1 MSAYLSAARNFL
13 RSHKR
18 IICIMAPVILGLL
31 YMVLC
36 MAQLRQ
42 SIWFDESYSAYLTH
56 FDYPK
61 VWDLTAQDVHPP
73 LYYFA
78 LKTWAHF
85 FGHTDFAMRML
96 SVFCGAIAILF
107 AYLWLKYKYGATAA
121 ITASALLAISPV
133 FVRYGQEMRM
143 YTLVLA
149 IVFAATYV
157 LQLAIDDG
165 KKRWWVLYALLLA
178 VGMWTHYFIAFAWIA
193 HLVYLFI
200 VYRKKIF
207 QKHIMLTYISAVLL
221 FVPWVPSLIRQTK
234 SVESGF
240 WIGDVSLHT
249 LADYWS
255 ESLVFTKGGGLK
267 GWLLCLVLLVTIVII
282 ALAIKSRKKLRLL
295 LSMMIVPFVS
305 LILLSMPPLS
315 PMFVTRYILYAI
327 VSISLVSGVGLVLFA
342 RQPLKTRA
350 KRKASLRRAAI
361 VCAIALT
368 LVGTSVAGLSAVY
381 TTGNL
386 NFNSDTKSASKELYE
401 TIIALDNNQNLAI
414 ICASTWLYY
423 DMSFYSTKEHS
434 VYFMN
439 ETTKYDM
446 GSLYPLRDTYFGR
459 IDDLDAFIGKRDSFW
474 YITSLDE
481 DKELKTTFPRKDW
494 SIAEYSTTKFNDYSD
509 TYAIVKMVK
518 E

>member
-1 MSAYLSAARNFL
+1 MSTYLRTLGNFI
-13 RSHKR
+13 RAHKR
-18 IICIMAPVILGLL
+18 IICIMAPVIFGLL

-36 MAQLRQ
+36 MVQLRQ

-61 VWDLTAQDVHPP
+61 MWDLTAQDVHPP
-73 LYYFA
+73 LYYFV

-96 SVFCGAIAILF
+96 SVVCGAVAILL
-107 AYLWLKYKYGATAA
+107 AYLWLRYKYGATVA
-121 ITASALLAISPV
+121 IVATAFLSISPV

-149 IVFAATYV
+149 IVFAATYA
-157 LQLAIDDG
+157 LQLAIDNG
-165 KKRWWVLYALLLA
+165 EKRWWALYAILLA
-178 VGMWTHYFIAFAWIA
+178 LGMWTHYFCAFAWIA
-193 HLVYLFI
+193 HLVYLI
-200 VYRKKIF
+200 SIYRKKIF
-207 QKHIMLTYISAVLL
+207 QKRIILTYVGAVAL
-221 FVPWVPSLIRQTK
+221 FVPWVPSLIRQTT

-255 ESLVFTKGGGLK
+255 ESLVFTKAGSLK
-267 GWLLCLVLLVTIVII
+267 GWLLCLVLLASVMII
-282 ALAIKSRKKLRLL
+282 ALAIKSRKKMRML
-295 LSMMIVPFVS
+295 LSMMITPFVA
-305 LILLSMPPLS
+305 LVLLSMPPLS
-315 PMFVTRYILYAI
+315 PMFVTRYILFAI
-327 VSISLVSGVGLVLFA
+327 VSIALVSGVGLVLYA
-342 RQPLKTRA
+342 RNQPKTRS
-350 KRKASLRRAAI
+350 KKKQSWRRAAL
-361 VCAIALT
+361 VCAIAVT

-386 NFNSDTKSASKELYE
+386 NFNSNTKSASKELFE
-401 TIIALDNNQNLAI
+401 TIIALDNDENLAI
-414 ICASTWLYY
+414 ICASPWLYY

-446 GSLYPLRDTYFGR
+446 GSLYPLRDSYFGR
-459 IDDLDAFIGKRDSFW
+459 IDNLDAFIGKRDSFW
-474 YITSLDE
+474 YITTLN
-481 DKELKTTFPRKDW
+481 KKNELATTFPRDDW
-494 SIAEYSTTKFNDYSD
+494 SIREYSTTKFNNYSD
-509 TYAIVKMVK
+509 AYAVVKMVK